1 MFFFVALSI
10 LTLGFTYVGWRLIEP
25 ANLAAPWSLL
35 AWAAWFG
42 FMLLPPLNL
51 MLRLV
56 RRKRSANTLISWL
69 TYLSMG
75 VLNYLFLLIL
85 LRDVSGLVIWGIQKT
100 ASSVFAATH
109 SSFLFDD
116 VLQRRALIHN
126 TNLAILG
133 ITGTIVLYGVYA
145 ARRRPN
151 IVEVEVPFDVLPEE
165 LTSLRIVQISDL
177 HVGPTIKRDFVEKVV
192 AQVQSLAPDIIAFT
206 GDLAD
211 GSVNDLRREV
221 EPLAKL
227 SARYGK
233 FFVTGNHEYYSGA
246 DEWIAEA
253 RRLGFTVLMNE
264 HRLIQHGRARLLLAG
279 VPDFNAGHILSHHHS
294 EPAAAISH
302 APAADLK
309 ILLAH
314 QPRSIFAAANAGFD
328 LQLSG
333 HTHGGQMFPWNLLV
347 PLQQPF
353 VAGLHRHQN
362 TWVYVSNGAGYWGPP
377 LRIGAPAEVTM
388 INLLQMNS
396 VQRKQKLY

>member
-1 MFFFVALSI
+1 MFFFVAFSI
-10 LTLGFTYVGWRLIEP
+10 LSLGLTYVGWRLLEP
-25 ANLAAPWSLL
+25 AALPAPWSLL

-51 MLRLV
+51 ILRVV
-56 RRKRSANTLISWL
+56 RRKRGANTLMSWL

-85 LRDVSGLVIWGIQKT
+85 LRDVCGLIIWGIQKT
-100 ASSVFAATH
+100 AASVFAAT
-109 SSFLFDD
+109 SSPLLLHDA
-116 VLQRRALIHN
+116 VQRRAFVHD

-133 ITGTIVLYGVYA
+133 LTGALVLYGIYG
-145 ARRRPN
+145 ARRRAKT
-151 IVEVEVPFDVLPEE
+151 VEVEIPLQNLPED
-165 LTSLRIVQISDL
+165 LASLRLVQISDL

-192 AQVQSLAPDIIAFT
+192 AQVRQLAPDIIAFT

-211 GSVNDLRREV
+211 GSVDDLRYEV

-246 DEWIAEA
+246 EAWIAEA

-264 HRLIQHGRARLLLAG
+264 HRLIQHGRARVLLAG
-279 VPDFNAGHILSHHHS
+279 VPDFNAGHIISLHHS
-294 EPAAAISH
+294 DPFLAASN

-314 QPRSIFAAANAGFD
+314 QPRSVSAAAQAGFD

-333 HTHGGQMFPWNLLV
+333 HTHGGQFFPWNLLV

-353 VAGLHRHQN
+353 VKGLHRHQD

-377 LRIGAPAEVTM
+377 LRLGAPAEVTV
-388 INLLQMNS
+388 IKLA
-396 VQRKQKLY
+396 QK

>member
-1 MFFFVALSI
+1 MFFLVALSV

-25 ANLAAPWSLL
+25 ANLSAPWSLL
-35 AWAAWFG
+35 AWGAWFG

-56 RRKRSANTLISWL
+56 RKKRGANAIMSWL

-85 LRDVSGLVIWGIQKT
+85 LRDVSGLILWGIQKT
-100 ASSVFAATH
+100 ASAVTVATS
-109 SSFLFDD
+109 SSFQFDNA
-116 VLQRRALIHN
+116 VQRRALVHR
-126 TNLAILG
+126 TNVAILG
-133 ITGTIVLYGVYA
+133 LVGAIVMYGVYA
-145 ARRRPN
+145 ARRRPR
-151 IVEVEVPFDVLPEE
+151 IVEVKIPFEHLPED

-177 HVGPTIKRDFVEKVV
+177 HVGPTIKRDFVERVV
-192 AQVQSLAPDIIAFT
+192 AQVRSLAPDIIAFT

-221 EPLAKL
+221 EPLTKL
-227 SARYGK
+227 SARHGK

-246 DEWIAEA
+246 EAWIEEA

-264 HRLIQHGRARLLLAG
+264 HRVIQHGRARILLAG
-279 VPDFNAGHILSHHHS
+279 VPDFNAGHILSHHLS
-294 EPAAAISH
+294 DPAAASSN
-302 APAADLK
+302 APAVGLK

-314 QPRSIFAAANAGFD
+314 QPRSIFAAAQAGFD

-333 HTHGGQMFPWNLLV
+333 HTHGGQFFPWNFLV

-353 VAGLHRHQN
+353 VKGLHRYQN
-362 TWVYVSNGAGYWGPP
+362 TWVYVSCGTGYWGPP
-377 LRIGAPAEVTM
+377 LRIGAPAEVAV
-388 INLLQMNS
+388 IRLL
-396 VQRKQKLY
+396 RK

>member
-1 MFFFVALSI
+1 MFFLLALGI
-10 LTLGFTYVGWRLIEP
+10 LTLGFTYVGWRLLEP
-25 ANLAAPWSLL
+25 ANLAAPWPLL
-35 AWAAWFG
+35 AWLAWFG

-56 RRKRSANTLISWL
+56 RRKRGANALMSWL

-75 VLNYLFLLIL
+75 ALNYLFLLIL
-85 LRDVSGLVIWGIQKT
+85 LRDVSGLIIWVIQKT
-100 ASSVFAATH
+100 SLSVAAAT
-109 SSFLFDD
+109 SSPFPLDD
-116 VLQRRALIHN
+116 ATQRRDLVHN

-133 ITGTIVLYGVYA
+133 LTSAIVLYGVYA
-145 ARRRPN
+145 ARRHSN
-151 IVEVEVPFDVLPEE
+151 IVEVEIPFEPLPED

-192 AQVQSLAPDIIAFT
+192 AQVQNLAPDIITFT

-211 GSVNDLRREV
+211 GSVAELRREV

-246 DEWIAEA
+246 EAWIAEA

-264 HRLIQHGRARLLLAG
+264 HRLIQHGRARVLLAG
-279 VPDFNAGHILSHHHS
+279 VPDFNAGHILAHHHS
-294 EPAAAISH
+294 DPAAAIANAPSSH
-302 APAADLK
+302 FK
-309 ILLAH
+309 ILLAY
-314 QPRSIFAAANAGFD
+314 QPRSIFAASDAGFD

-333 HTHGGQMFPWNLLV
+333 HTHGGQFYPWNLLV

-353 VAGLHRHQN
+353 VKGLHRHHN
-362 TWVYVSNGAGYWGPP
+362 TRLYVSRGTGYWGPP
-377 LRIGAPAEVTM
+377 LRIGAQAEVTV
-388 INLLQMNS
+388 IRLHRTQS
-396 VQRKQKLY
+396 